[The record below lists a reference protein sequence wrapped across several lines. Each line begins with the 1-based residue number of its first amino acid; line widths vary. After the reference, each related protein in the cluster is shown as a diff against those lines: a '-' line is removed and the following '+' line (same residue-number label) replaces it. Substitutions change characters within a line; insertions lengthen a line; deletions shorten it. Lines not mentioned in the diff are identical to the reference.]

1 MSPIQLRRPD
11 TQDDLAARSREISI
25 RLTEWPSVTGTR
37 DEAAFSLRLAGFLRS
52 FPYFSA
58 RPDQVVVAPIPGDPL
73 GRSNV
78 LALVRGTG
86 TAACVLAGH
95 FDVVPVDDY
104 GDLKPLAFSPEPLR
118 EAIVAR
124 LEATGENPKALE
136 DLRSGAFLPGRGLLD
151 MKSGLAAGIAV
162 LEAFAADPARQG
174 NLVLVATPDEED
186 RSAGMRAAADLLPAF
201 LAENGLDA
209 RLGVN
214 LDAIQDEHDGA
225 GGRVVTFGCVGKLL
239 LSALVV
245 GKEAHAAYPL
255 AGVNAS
261 YLAAEIVA
269 EIELSPE
276 LADVSEG
283 QHAAPPTV
291 LGARDLKTG
300 YNVTLPHAAWLTWN
314 VLVHGRKAAEVLD
327 IAHRLTADACERAC
341 ATMRRRR
348 EGTAPIPMTQAWES
362 IPVRSFA
369 EVIEAARARS
379 PEFDPAFKALADE
392 LAAQHDL
399 DLPSRSRRL
408 VEMAWSASGLEGPA
422 VVLAFGSMPYPA
434 VHWPAQ
440 AVDLRQTI
448 REAMAEVEA
457 EHGLSVGEMAFF
469 PAIADMSFVGPV
481 DGADLV
487 AAAANTPIWGSSIR
501 WDLSRGATP
510 DIPFVNIGP
519 WGRDY
524 HHWLER
530 VDEAYSFGVL
540 PHLVEAVVRKAL
552 A

>member
-1 MSPIQLRRPD
+1 MSPTPLRRLEAPA
-11 TQDDLAARSREISI
+11 DLGARTREIAI
-25 RLTEWPSVTGTR
+25 RLTEWPSVTNTR
-37 DEAAFSLRLAGFLRS
+37 DEAAFSLRLAGLLRS
-52 FPYFSA
+52 HPYFSA

-78 LALVRGTG
+78 LAIVRGTG
-86 TAACVLAGH
+86 DAACVLAGH

-118 EAIVAR
+118 EAMIAR
-124 LEATGENPKALE
+124 LEASGEHPGALE

-151 MKSGLAAGIAV
+151 MKAGLAAGIAV
-162 LEAFAADPARQG
+162 LEAFAADPSRQG

-186 RSAGMRAAADLLPAF
+186 RSAGMRAAADLLPGF
-201 LAENGLDA
+201 LEENGLTA

-214 LDAIQDEHDGA
+214 LDAIQDEHDGT

-261 YLAAEIVA
+261 YLAAEIA
-269 EIELSPE
+269 SEIELSPE

-283 QHAAPPTV
+283 QRAAPPTV

-314 VLVHGRKAAEVLD
+314 VLVHRRKATEVLD
-327 IAHRLTADACERAC
+327 VARRLVETACERAH

-348 EGTAPIPMTQAWES
+348 AAVGDLPMSVAWGH
-362 IPVRSFA
+362 IPVRDFA
-369 EVIEAARARS
+369 EVLAAATARS
-379 PEFDPAFKALADE
+379 PDFESEYKALADD
-392 LAAQHDL
+392 LATQHDL
-399 DLPSRSRRL
+399 DLPTRSRRL
-408 VEMAWSASGLEGPA
+408 AEAAWAASGLDGPA
-422 VVLAFGSMPYPA
+422 VVIGFGSMPYPA
-434 VHWPAQ
+434 VHWPTGAGR
-440 AVDLRQTI
+440 LREGI
-448 REAMAEVEA
+448 REAMAQVQA
-457 EHGLSVGEMAFF
+457 DHGLSVGEMAFF

-481 DGADLV
+481 DGADL
-487 AAAANTPIWGSSIR
+487 AQAAANTPIWGSSIR
-501 WDLSRGATP
+501 WDLSGGATP

-530 VDEAYSFGVL
+530 VDEAYAFGAL
-540 PHLVEAVVRKAL
+540 PHLVDAVVRKAL